1 MGNLSP
7 FFVGWYQKIGNTK
20 NCLGCRDTGKIGIYT
35 QIQVFREKIGAI
47 LQYFFWDW
55 FFFTLTL
62 PWGALTERL
71 QTFLCQTF
79 PTHQLASPTG
89 LCEKMFLPQKTI
101 KKKVSFSSAQ
111 RLPPASV

>member
-47 LQYFFWDW
+47 LQ
-55 FFFTLTL
+55 FFF
-62 PWGALTERL
+62 G
-71 QTFLCQTF
+71 
-79 PTHQLASPTG
+79 TG
-89 LCEKMFLPQKTI
+89 F
-101 KKKVSFSSAQ
+101 FSH
-111 RLPPASV
+111 